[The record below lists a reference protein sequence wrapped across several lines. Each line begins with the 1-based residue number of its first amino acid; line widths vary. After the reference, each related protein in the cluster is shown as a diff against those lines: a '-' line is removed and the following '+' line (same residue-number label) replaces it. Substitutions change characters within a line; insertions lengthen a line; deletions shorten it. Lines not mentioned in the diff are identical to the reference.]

1 MLRYKQFTI
10 SILCLFNLSIL
21 FAQSTAKK
29 VVVEHFTNTRCSF
42 CASRNPGFYNA
53 KNQKPNILHIA
64 YHPSAPYSNCLFST
78 QNKIENDARAK
89 YYDLFG
95 GTPIFVIN
103 GDVKSSSAVQNA
115 TVYNAYEN
123 QTSPLSV
130 DVEINPSG
138 SDSIGVFVE
147 IKAVTTHS
155 LGNLLLY
162 IPMIE
167 DTVFYN
173 APNGEKQHYDVFRKS
188 FTGPNSISFIAPVF
202 GGSSYIYTSKVAKNQ
217 LWNLKRLSA
226 ITIISGPDK
235 TVIQSE
241 QSDLYSDVVSSV
253 SNENIKSDLQL
264 TLFPNPTLGNLNV
277 SVDMSLIGKAY
288 SIYNLQGILLK
299 TNVIYQKETDID
311 VSFLPTGHYILN
323 VSNGVNFVSK
333 SFTITH

>member
-1 MLRYKQFTI
+1 MKQYKLLTI

-21 FAQSTAKK
+21 YSQSAPKK
-29 VVVEHFTNTRCSF
+29 VVVEHFTNTRCSV

-53 KNQKPNILHIA
+53 LDQKQNVLHIA
-64 YHPSAPYSNCLFST
+64 YHPSSPYSNCLFST
-78 QNKIENDARAK
+78 QNKAENDARTK

-95 GTPIFVIN
+95 GTPTFTIN
-103 GDVKSSSAVQNA
+103 GVERSSSAVQSSS
-115 TVYNAYEN
+115 VYAPFEN
-123 QTSPLSV
+123 QTSPISV
-130 DVEINPSG
+130 DIGISPSG

-147 IKAVTTHS
+147 IKAVAAHS

-253 SNENIKSDLQL
+253 SNENIKSDLRL
-264 TLFPNPTLGNLNV
+264 TLFPNPTLGSLIV
-277 SVDMSLIGKAY
+277 SVDMSLIGKSY
-288 SIYNLQGILLK
+288 SIYNLQGSILK
-299 TNVIYQKETDID
+299 TDVIYLKETDID
-311 VSFLPTGHYILN
+311 VSYLPTGHYILN

-333 SFTITH
+333 FFTKTY